1 MTNTKKTGPRVI
13 ISEEMKNAA
22 RKVIDGLSYQD
33 KTLAA
38 VAVLLAADG
47 RMDQAEISLLLGIS
61 VRTLQ
66 RTLKSFPG
74 KHMSLEGGRD
84 GWGGDRRSLLTWE
97 EEEEVLDSFT
107 ADVREGK
114 VVTAN
119 DVHAALQGRT
129 GRKVSLQTAYNVLY
143 RHHWRKV
150 APDKAHPKN
159 DPAKIEEFKKNVS
172 GRGIHGFRQRG
183 ASGAPAAD
191 HVPGRGALRK
201 ASRPQGGMVPARRA
215 PACQGG
221 RAA

>member
-13 ISEEMKNAA
+13 ITEEMKNAA
-22 RKVIDGLSYQD
+22 RTVIDGLNYQD
-33 KTLAA
+33 KTLAS

-47 RMDQAEISLLLGIS
+47 RMDQADISLLLGIS

-66 RTLKSFPG
+66 RTLKSFPD
-74 KHMSLEGGRD
+74 KYMSQENGQG

-107 ADVREGK
+107 ADAREGK

-129 GRKVSLQTAYNVLY
+129 GRKMSLQTAYNVLY

-159 DPAKIEEFKKNVS
+159 DPAKIEEFKKK
-172 GRGIHGFRQRG
+172 RFRTRYTWLPS
-183 ASGAPAAD
+183 A
-191 HVPGRGALRK
+191 
-201 ASRPQGGMVPARRA
+201 
-215 PACQGG
+215 
-221 RAA
+221 

>member
-1 MTNTKKTGPRVI
+1 MGVYVIVTCFIFQTKDKGKAMTNTKKTGPKVI

-22 RKVIDGLSYQD
+22 RKIIDGLNYGD
-33 KTLAA
+33 TTLAA
-38 VAVLLAADG
+38 VAVLLMADG
-47 RMDQAEISLLLGIS
+47 RMGQTDISMLLGIS

-74 KHMSLEGGRD
+74 KHMSQDGGQD
-84 GWGGDRRSLLTWE
+84 GWGGDRKSLLTWE

-107 ADVREGK
+107 ADAREGK

-159 DPAKIEEFKKNVS
+159 DPAKIEEFKKK
-172 GRGIHGFRQRG
+172 RFRTRYTWLPS
-183 ASGAPAAD
+183 A
-191 HVPGRGALRK
+191 
-201 ASRPQGGMVPARRA
+201 QG
-215 PACQGG
+215 
-221 RAA
+221 